1 MAGDASGDRREGDDR
16 TRDRP
21 AEPTDER
28 TTVRN
33 VRGATDAGSASDGD
47 RIPID
52 LSSDAARDGERRT
65 HDESEDDP
73 YGPEPSSTPI
83 EPGDPA
89 LENVLFVVLGAA
101 AMLLVL
107 VRVVSLPF

>member
-33 VRGATDAGSASDGD
+33 VRGAADASSATDGD

-52 LSSDAARDGERRT
+52 LSSDRA
-65 HDESEDDP
+65 DESEDDP
-73 YGPEPSSTPI
+73 YAPEPSSTPI